1 MISAGRRGCGKTG
14 WLFMGIVLLMMVSAC
29 STGSN
34 RSADYDSGQLP
45 ATAGSGKPFKHIG
58 VAPFEVRTQHTDPY
72 SRELTRSYVLD
83 AIRSECPEIL
93 FVQPADD
100 DYPPALRNLP
110 RLESGDLDNLQ
121 TAIIGR
127 QLGLTSVM
135 VGTLTSVGTEQKDW
149 GFWMVKQNRHYVRVQ
164 VRVEIFDTETATK
177 LADEAVDRQV
187 RIDDVDVEMIE
198 QKDRIDSG
206 FIEEVLEIIAQKID
220 EDVCD
225 AIADQNWKSF
235 VLSTDSDELWIAS
248 GSRSGLRPDQVLEV
262 FDSNAIMEGYGGHNY
277 FKPGPKVAEI
287 KLVEVQPQRS
297 KAVVL
302 TGDDIPPL
310 STVRLKD

>member
-1 MISAGRRGCGKTG
+1 MVASGLRLFGKTG
-14 WLFMGIVLLMMVSAC
+14 RLFMGAVLLLMVSAC

-34 RSADYDSGQLP
+34 RSEGYDPGQLP
-45 ATAGSGKPFKHIG
+45 VPENSGKPFKRIG
-58 VAPFEVRTQHTDPY
+58 VTPFEVRTQHTDPY
-72 SRELTRSYVLD
+72 SRELMRTYVLD
-83 AIRSECPEIL
+83 AIRSECPGFL
-93 FVQPADD
+93 FVQPTDD
-100 DYPPALRNLP
+100 DYPPVLRSLP

-121 TAIIGR
+121 TAITGR
-127 QLGLTSVM
+127 QLGLTAVM
-135 VGTLTSVGTEQKDW
+135 VGTLTSVGTEQEDW
-149 GFWMVKQNRHYVRVQ
+149 GFWVLKQNRHYVRVQ

-177 LADEAVDRQV
+177 LVDEAVDRQV
-187 RIDDVDVEMIE
+187 RIDDADVEMIE

-206 FIEEVLEIIAQKID
+206 FVEEVLEIIAQKID
-220 EDVCD
+220 EDICE
-225 AIADQNWKSF
+225 AIADQKWKSF

-262 FDSNAIMEGYGGHNY
+262 FDSNAIMEGYGGHKY

-302 TGDDIPPL
+302 TGGDIPPL
-310 STVRLKD
+310 STVRFKY